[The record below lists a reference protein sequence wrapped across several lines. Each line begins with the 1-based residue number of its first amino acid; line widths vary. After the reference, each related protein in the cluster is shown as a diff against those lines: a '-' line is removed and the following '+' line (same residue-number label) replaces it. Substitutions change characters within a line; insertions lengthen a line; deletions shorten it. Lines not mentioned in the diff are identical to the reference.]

1 MEKSNPMKFKNLC
14 AFFLLLIAS
23 VYFIC
28 PVQCAAIGEVDGH
41 AASNTPSIYQ
51 RYLTAPQST
60 ADATESTCCS
70 SEDRSAPTHGSR
82 EDRGQHCCFNRWES
96 LEDSE
101 PQPSSQI
108 QKGTYSSAFLVPTRP
123 RISSSSVFL
132 TALLQLSLNPYTD
145 PPPPPCSPRAPPFF
159 LA

>member
-1 MEKSNPMKFKNLC
+1 MRFKNLC
-14 AFFLLLIAS
+14 AFFVLLIGS

-28 PVQCAAIGEVDGH
+28 PVQCVAIGEVDGH
-41 AASNTPSIYQ
+41 AASNTASIYQ
-51 RYLTAPQST
+51 RYLTASQST
-60 ADATESTCCS
+60 VEATGSTCCS
-70 SEDRSAPTHGSR
+70 REDQSAPTHDSR
-82 EDRGQHCCFNRWES
+82 EKREQHCCFNRWEA

-101 PQPSSQI
+101 PQSTSQI
-108 QKGTYSSAFLVPTRP
+108 QKGTYSSVLLVPTTP